1 MNGEMIEHAIK
12 SGRIDGGENN
22 RRATPR
28 KRENE
33 VNNVNAYGRSITV
46 NQPKKAVTNQPGSSR
61 QESRARQTTEKPQFT
76 PIPMSYKELY
86 QTLFNAHVVA
96 PRYLSPLQPPY
107 PKWCDTNAQCVVKL
121 DDSPNAE
128 NLLPNHA
135 DKGVNMVSEGTRGE
149 VKSDIAKVKTPLKR
163 VWKEMAKRGALVQ
176 SMMDNKE
183 MTFYEE
189 AEERR
194 SICADS
200 REQNSKINHPVVV
213 ISRPKGNETRAQQN
227 GAVELWVQCDHLG
240 KRSGRKPGNRFYTRN
255 RKRYDTQ
262 AKSSREEN
270 WKKEQRKRKAAG
282 VEPLVNEPIKED
294 EAKEFLKFLKHSEYS
309 VVEQLYKQPARI
321 SVLALLLSSEIHRN
335 ALLKVLNE
343 TYVADDISVNK
354 LDRLINNIGADNFI
368 FFNDDEIP
376 SGGRGSLHV
385 TVRCKGYTL
394 PGALVDN
401 GSVLNVLPL
410 STLGRL
416 PVDSSHMK
424 ACQSIVRAF
433 DGTEKKVMGR
443 IEVPLRIGPITYEV
457 DFLVMDIRPSYNFLL
472 GRPWIHSSGAV
483 PSSLHQ
489 KVKLVSEG
497 RLVTIDAEED
507 IIAMMTSDAPY
518 VDINDDALE
527 CSFWSLEFVNAMFI
541 AREAEFQYRK
551 YPGPPKWGCG

>member
-1 MNGEMIEHAIK
+1 MTTLFINTLKATFITHMLGSASKNFSDIIMNGEMIEHAIK

-22 RRATPR
+22 RRAAPR

-46 NQPKKAVTNQPGSSR
+46 NQPKKVAANQPGSSR

-86 QTLFNAHVVA
+86 QTLFNAHVVT

-107 PKWCDTNAQCVVKL
+107 PKWYDTNAQCDYHAKISGHSIENCTAFKKVVEGLIKLGVVKL

-135 DKGVNMVSEGTRGE
+135 DKGVNMVSEGTSGE
-149 VKSDIAKVKTPLKR
+149 VKSDIAEVKTPLKR

-194 SICADS
+194 SICATES
-200 REQNSKINHPVVV
+200 GTGTPKINHPVVV
-213 ISRPKGNETRAQQN
+213 ISCPKGNETRAQATPKVVIQKPLN
-227 GAVELWVQCDHLG
+227 FLYKDSKMVPWNYGCNVTILG
-240 KRSGRKPGNRFYTRN
+240 KEAEESQEIGSYTRN

-262 AKSSREEN
+262 AESSREEN
-270 WKKEQRKRKAAG
+270 WKKEQRKGKAAG
-282 VEPLVNEPIKED
+282 VEPLVNEPIKEE

-309 VVEQLYKQPARI
+309 VVEQLHKQPARI

-376 SGGRGSLHV
+376 SGGRGS
-385 TVRCKGYTL
+385 TKAPR
-394 PGALVDN
+394 
-401 GSVLNVLPL
+401 
-410 STLGRL
+410 
-416 PVDSSHMK
+416 SS
-424 ACQSIVRAF
+424 
-433 DGTEKKVMGR
+433 
-443 IEVPLRIGPITYEV
+443 
-457 DFLVMDIRPSYNFLL
+457 
-472 GRPWIHSSGAV
+472 
-483 PSSLHQ
+483 
-489 KVKLVSEG
+489 
-497 RLVTIDAEED
+497 
-507 IIAMMTSDAPY
+507 SDAK
-518 VDINDDALE
+518 DTH
-527 CSFWSLEFVNAMFI
+527 S
-541 AREAEFQYRK
+541 RE
-551 YPGPPKWGCG
+551 PWLIMDLH